1 MKILLILN
9 GIKEANYSKDF
20 FQSYDKIICIDG
32 GYSNLKELNLDIKPD
47 LIIGDFDSIK
57 EIEDLNSFSNECKI
71 FKDNQDETD
80 IEFAIKILLSKYNNI
95 NELDMIY
102 CISNDRIDHLL
113 GNILILKRI
122 PNSIKAKIITKC
134 QTIYYLKNNIEIN
147 DKKGKTLS
155 IIPMTDVEKIKSEGL
170 KWKLDSINLNF
181 GFVGGI
187 SNIVEENNA
196 KISLDKGECAIIIEN

>member
-32 GYSNLKELNLDIKPD
+32 GYSNLKALNLNIKPD
-47 LIIGDFDSIK
+47 LIIGDFDSITD
-57 EIEDLNSFSNECKI
+57 IEDLNSFSKESKI

-80 IEFAIKILLSKYNNI
+80 IEYAIKILLSKYNNI

-102 CISNDRIDHLL
+102 CISNDRIDHLI
-113 GNILILKRI
+113 GNILILKKI
-122 PNSIKAKIITKC
+122 PNSIKAKIITKN
-134 QTIYYLKNNIEIN
+134 QTIYYLKNYLEIN
-147 DKKGKTLS
+147 NKKGKTLS
-155 IIPMTDVEKIKSEGL
+155 IIPMTNVEKIKSEGL
-170 KWKLDSINLNF
+170 KWKLDSVNLMF

-187 SNIVEENNA
+187 SNIIEED
-196 KISLDKGECAIIIEN
+196 KVIISLEKGECTIIIEN